1 MGVVEKQKRW
11 HFFLIVAAI
20 VLTVYN
26 ILPTVFYYA
35 HPLKKPIDEK
45 RAIHVA
51 ESIGTR
57 VNSLEQ
63 DAVAW
68 TQSFCTLLQLK
79 PLDTSLDKN
88 NPQLVHINFKSTEDA
103 ERFRRFLPQAGA
115 SIEFFPS
122 QLNLYDTETH
132 SKVVTVQR
140 RIPLHFNTD
149 KIEHDFQFGTKK
161 DDKGQMTTLYRGLIQ
176 DRLIQ
181 LGTIIGGVSENGL
194 YAEASIHNPEKLE
207 AQDLLMTVAQN
218 FVNFVKIFD
227 ENSPIAKR
235 YFATLT
241 QIEETN
247 KLGFVENFIGAL
259 ETLKNNLRVE
269 KVAISQEKDS
279 LKKDGRVLDV
289 VKEQR
294 LEILQ
299 AQDKT
304 LTQAIA
310 LVKNHK
316 SDFAKGEAPWNYTS
330 VALAIQA
337 SKSTGELQKISL
349 GKQNPFI
356 EEVVIDWANDKFLLK
371 LYPDFQNARSA
382 ESGLLKDQSDQLLYN
397 EIARLS
403 SQSGE
408 IIKPFQEQFQIS
420 LSELQDSQS
429 FLALRLFTIAQ
440 AEAQKLTQTLTLNWT
455 PTHPDLQRDVFPI
468 WDYDTYQALPESQKK
483 LGLVIFAPSMYNKMP
498 PKGLKMNSLYV
509 VAKGLDKISQRAEA
523 QPETESAKQFIRDL
537 RALHLLMQNNGLF
550 GYSGESHAI
559 AGEFVN
565 DTIFE
570 GENYYQTTLKATRE
584 NFTVHGTK
592 RYAILEFT
600 DVEQRILTE
609 NKIGNELHE
618 DLLKWRDDYA
628 ASQVGLR
635 GIPKYRIPKPT
646 KNALW
651 NNFKLSFVK
660 YFRGDERKVLHWGL
674 DMSGGKTVQIELR
687 DKSNHIVSHEADMKQ
702 AMSELYS
709 RVNKMGVSEVSIR
722 QEGNTIALDFPGSQ
736 SLSAAELVKASSM
749 YFHIINEKFMS
760 NPNLQEATNRFLQEI
775 WNEAV
780 VTSRKDIE
788 EINQIAWRHLYGN
801 SVDPE
806 TVQPRSTSAKTLYD
820 QGLRLPNPQNNQS
833 SSVFDDTYS
842 IITRFKGDDL
852 KSWHGKTNPLLIV
865 FNNYALEGSN
875 LEDVRA
881 SYAPSEGNF
890 LQFRVKGSQSGKDGS
905 KFNPRD
911 DVEAWSGQFAKDK
924 IVGTSLD
931 AFSQGEG
938 WRMAVL
944 LNGSVVTSP
953 TLKVAIRDNASI
965 TGSFTQREINQLE
978 ADLQAGSLSFTPRI
992 LSEKNVSPELG
1003 TQERLHGIIAMFCAL
1018 VLVIVTMIAY
1028 YRFGGLVASIAVLF
1042 NLLIMWAALQNIGAT
1057 LTLAGIAG
1065 IILTVAMAVDANVLV
1080 FERIREE
1087 FAITGRIASAVHAGY
1102 RKAFSAIIDS
1112 NVTTIIAALILLNF
1126 DAGPIRGFALT
1137 LIIGIVSSL
1146 FSALFMT
1153 RFFFTGWVQNPKN
1166 KELKMS
1172 HLIKSASFDFLKYTK
1187 PTIIISTIFILIG
1200 SYFLLSEKQN
1210 ILGMD
1215 FTGGYAI
1222 SVEVPVQT
1230 DGLYRQDI
1238 EKALIAEGA
1247 TTQEF
1252 QIRELN
1258 PANNVRIFLSRSL
1271 EQPGRPF
1278 FELPLEGNLKEAH
1291 YAYENNPRIS
1301 WVVAALKKAN
1311 IQLSPDVLTDL
1322 GKNWSAISGQMSD
1335 SMKTNALI
1343 GILAALA
1350 CILVYI
1356 TIRFE
1361 FKYAISATL
1370 CLIHDLI
1377 FCVGMIAILY
1387 KLGVPIQIDLHT
1399 VAALMTIVGYSLN
1412 DTIIIFDRIREDVK
1426 HMHQSKLSVVINH
1439 ALNITLS
1446 RTLMTSGITLLVLLP
1461 LIALGGSTIFGFALV
1476 MAIGVVFGT
1485 LSSLFVAAPLMQ
1497 YFHRREIHKHE
1508 KLALNEH

>member
-1 MGVVEKQKRW
+1 V
-11 HFFLIVAAI
+11 
-20 VLTVYN
+20 
-26 ILPTVFYYA
+26 
-35 HPLKKPIDEK
+35 
-45 RAIHVA
+45 
-51 ESIGTR
+51 
-57 VNSLEQ
+57 
-63 DAVAW
+63 
-68 TQSFCTLLQLK
+68 
-79 PLDTSLDKN
+79 
-88 NPQLVHINFKSTEDA
+88 
-103 ERFRRFLPQAGA
+103 
-115 SIEFFPS
+115 
-122 QLNLYDTETH
+122 
-132 SKVVTVQR
+132 
-140 RIPLHFNTD
+140 
-149 KIEHDFQFGTKK
+149 
-161 DDKGQMTTLYRGLIQ
+161 
-176 DRLIQ
+176 
-181 LGTIIGGVSENGL
+181 
-194 YAEASIHNPEKLE
+194 
-207 AQDLLMTVAQN
+207 
-218 FVNFVKIFD
+218 
-227 ENSPIAKR
+227 
-235 YFATLT
+235 
-241 QIEETN
+241 
-247 KLGFVENFIGAL
+247 
-259 ETLKNNLRVE
+259 
-269 KVAISQEKDS
+269 
-279 LKKDGRVLDV
+279 
-289 VKEQR
+289 
-294 LEILQ
+294 
-299 AQDKT
+299 
-304 LTQAIA
+304 
-310 LVKNHK
+310 
-316 SDFAKGEAPWNYTS
+316 
-330 VALAIQA
+330 
-337 SKSTGELQKISL
+337 QKISL
-349 GKQNPFI
+349 GQHNPFI
-356 EEVVIDWANDKFLLK
+356 EEVIIDWSNDKFLLK
-371 LYPDFQNARSA
+371 LYPDFQKSRSV
-382 ESGLLKDQSDQLLYN
+382 ENGLLKDQIDQLLYN

-408 IIKPFQEQFQIS
+408 IVKPFQEQFEIA
-420 LSELQDSQS
+420 LSGLQDSQS
-429 FLALRLFTIAQ
+429 FLALRLFTVAQ
-440 AEAQKLTQTLTLNWT
+440 AEVQKLVQSLNLNWN
-455 PTHPDLQRDVFPI
+455 PTHPDLKRDAFPI
-468 WDYDTYQALPESQKK
+468 WDYDTYQALPENQKK

-498 PKGLKMNSLYV
+498 PKGLKMNSIYV
-509 VAKGLDKISQRAEA
+509 IAKGLDKISQRVEA
-523 QPETESAKQFIRDL
+523 QPETESAKQFFQDL
-537 RALHLLMQNNGLF
+537 RSLHELMQNNSLF

-559 AGEFVN
+559 GEEFTN

-584 NFTVHGTK
+584 NFAVHGTK

-600 DVEQRILTE
+600 NVEQRILTE
-609 NKIGNELHE
+609 NKIGNEIHE

-628 ASQVGLR
+628 AAQVGVR
-635 GIPKYRIPKPT
+635 GIPKYRIPSPT

-687 DKSNHIVSHEADMKQ
+687 DKSNHIVSHEADIKQ
-702 AMSELYS
+702 AINELYS

-722 QEGNTIALDFPGSQ
+722 QEGDTIALDFPGSQ

-749 YFHIINEKFMS
+749 YFHIVNEKFMR

-788 EINQIAWRHLYGN
+788 DINQIAWRHLYGN
-801 SVDPE
+801 SVDPA
-806 TVQPRSTSAKTLYD
+806 TVQPRSAAAKILYD
-820 QGLRLPNPQNNQS
+820 QGLRLPNPQNVQS
-833 SSVFDDTYS
+833 SSLFDETYS
-842 IITRFKGDDL
+842 TITRLKGDDL
-852 KSWHGKTNPLLIV
+852 KSWQGRTNPLLIV

-890 LQFRVKGSQSGKDGS
+890 LQFKVKGSQTAKDGS

-911 DVEAWSGQFAKDK
+911 DVEAWSSHFAKDK
-924 IVGTSLD
+924 IAGTPLD

-938 WRMAVL
+938 WRMAVI
-944 LNGSVVTSP
+944 LNGAVVTSP
-953 TLKVAIRDNASI
+953 TLKVAVRDNASI

-1003 TQERLHGIIAMFCAL
+1003 AQERLHGIIAMFCAL
-1018 VLVIVTMIAY
+1018 ILVIVTMIAY

-1087 FAITGRIASAVHAGY
+1087 FAVTKRIASAVHAGY

-1112 NVTTIIAALILLNF
+1112 NVTTIIAALILLHF

-1153 RFFFTGWVQNPKN
+1153 RFFFAGWVQNPAH
-1166 KELKMS
+1166 KELKMA

-1187 PTIIISTIFILIG
+1187 PTILISAVFILIG
-1200 SYFLLSEKQN
+1200 SYFLMTEKQN

-1215 FTGGYAI
+1215 FTGGYAL
-1222 SVEVPVQT
+1222 SVEVPLQSN
-1230 DGLYRQDI
+1230 GLYRQEV
-1238 EKALIAEGA
+1238 EKALITQG
-1247 TTQEF
+1247 TTSQEF
-1252 QIRELN
+1252 QVRELN
-1258 PANNVRIFLSRSL
+1258 PANHLRIFLSHSL
-1271 EQPGRPF
+1271 EQSGRPF
-1278 FELPLEGNLKEAH
+1278 FGLPLQTDLKGIA
-1291 YAYENNPRIS
+1291 YAYENNPRIT
-1301 WVVAALKKAN
+1301 WVVEALAKAN
-1311 IQLSPDVLTDL
+1311 IQLSADVLEDL

-1335 SMKTNALI
+1335 SMRTNAVL

-1350 CILVYI
+1350 CILIYI

-1426 HMHQSKLSVVINH
+1426 HMRHSTLSIVINH
-1439 ALNITLS
+1439 ALNTTLS
-1446 RTLMTSGITLLVLLP
+1446 RTLMTSGITLLVLIP
-1461 LIALGGSTIFGFALV
+1461 LIAMGGSTIFGFALV

-1485 LSSLFVAAPLMQ
+1485 LSSLFVAAPSCNI
-1497 YFHRREIHKHE
+1497 FIAE
-1508 KLALNEH
+1508 KYISMRS